1 MEEARELFLGFRG
14 VLKEAQ
20 DPSSALKNVVKEL
33 EYIAGTDGGADH
45 GGYDKQTRSAFIDR
59 YLDGSIS
66 LVLEHLVEIEEA
78 EMLEGDLVAQVEW
91 FLFNLRAPASS
102 FYILTTFLRTSK
114 DSGAGKVPFAIVEIL
129 ERYVSKSHR
138 LSRVIEDLDCK
149 DEATRNS
156 AISALVTLPDRV
168 ANILR
173 QAPAVGSPLGEN
185 EYFQKLA
192 KALWRSF
199 QLNTQRSVI
208 PTIIDR
214 VTSSGGGRTASLL
227 VRGLLQSAGSTADP
241 GSRATLKLGK
251 LLAETSTLASELILR
266 SLIAFPS
273 KFMEK
278 VLLEFLKESETGLHL
293 AGAGLVLKRPILKGS
308 DVNLY
313 VSSASRASESSEVL
327 NKKFFLRS
335 VILSW
340 SQTDVSSFGDLPM
353 ERQRTRVVL
362 LWLRSCRK
370 EEFIAVEDQGL
381 ILADGIQRRLQSP
394 DKRIRFLG
402 MVVGEGFSNVVEH
415 PEKLRFDYDSDD
427 RLEDE
432 ELELRSLSLLGDTG
446 VVPVPGASK
455 HEDHR
460 AVEENPQQDRDDCRS
475 LEDSDTE
482 SLEAYDLSDDSEQ
495 ESLLKKQVY
504 ATSSIFRLL
513 NLIRDFN
520 RGEENATDP
529 KLLLEALNSVD
540 REAKRRSPSAVHYSP
555 ELSRSILAVSPGKFP
570 PEEEKMIEKARSSSL
585 ENLVQLDIGRVG
597 DMLITKII
605 YGTSSVLS
613 LRSEALRLLS
623 RGARLTCDRFERE
636 KDGAADVVSM
646 DIKGATE
653 GEKKAEETKVIGKVI
668 RRNER
673 ALAKEKLQQ
682 AKVRNRFAGSA
693 WDLFQSL
700 SWGLRGHGGVLKD
713 AESDHR
719 LPIRLDGQDTSLLSQ
734 IMATLSVFTSC
745 AGPQCLERDRMAEE
759 LAMIALSRHDA
770 KEAVV
775 RRASMLALG
784 SAVDALSSHSLL
796 DLQVRLAKDNVD
808 IWELLQYKAEFDPD
822 NATRRFAM
830 SSSARWASK
839 VSTAEAAPS
848 KTTELKLP
856 WLNSP

>member
-1 MEEARELFLGFRG
+1 MEEAREVFLGFRG
-14 VLKEAQ
+14 VLKETE
-20 DPSSALKNVVKEL
+20 DPSLALKNVVMDL
-33 EYIAGTDGGADH
+33 ESIAGTDRGADR
-45 GGYDKQTRSAFIDR
+45 GGYDKQTQVAFIHR

-66 LVLEHLVEIEEA
+66 LVLEHLVEIEEGGV
-78 EMLEGDLVAQVEW
+78 LEGDLVAQIQML
-91 FLFNLRAPASS
+91 LFNLPAPASS
-102 FYILTTFLRTSK
+102 FYILTTFLWTSK
-114 DSGAGKVPFAIVEIL
+114 DTGGRKAPFVIVEIL
-129 ERYVSKSHR
+129 ERYISKSHR
-138 LSRVIEDLDCK
+138 LSRIIEDLDCK
-149 DEATRNS
+149 DEATRNRT
-156 AISALVTLPDRV
+156 ISALVTLPDRV
-168 ANILR
+168 SNVLR

-185 EYFQKLA
+185 EYCQKLA

-199 QLNTQRSVI
+199 QLNTQRSCV
-208 PTIIDR
+208 PTIINR
-214 VTSSGGGRTASLL
+214 VASSGGGRTASLL
-227 VRGLLQSAGSTADP
+227 VRGLLQSAESTNDP
-241 GSRATLKLGK
+241 GSGATLKLGK
-251 LLAETSTLASELILR
+251 LLSETSTLASELILR
-266 SLIAFPS
+266 SLIAIHS

-278 VLLEFLKESETGLHL
+278 VLLEFLKESETALHL
-293 AGAGLVLKRPILKGS
+293 AGAGLVLKRPIIKGS
-308 DVNLY
+308 DVNLF
-313 VSSASRASESSEVL
+313 VSSASRASESSKVL

-340 SQTDVSSFGDLPM
+340 SQADVSSFGDLPM

-362 LWLRSCRK
+362 LWLRSCRN
-370 EEFIAVEDQGL
+370 EDFVAVEDQGL
-381 ILADGIQRRLQSP
+381 ILADGIQRRFQSP
-394 DKRIRFLG
+394 EKKIRFFG
-402 MVVGEGFSNVVEH
+402 MVVGECFSNVIEH
-415 PEKLRFDYDSDD
+415 PEKLRFDYDSDAQ
-427 RLEDE
+427 LEE
-432 ELELRSLSLLGDTG
+432 EDIELRRLSRLGDAE
-446 VVPVPGASK
+446 VVSAPGASND
-455 HEDHR
+455 ENR
-460 AVEENPQQDRDDCRS
+460 MAVEEHPQQDRDDGRS
-475 LEDSDTE
+475 FEDSDME

-529 KLLLEALNSVD
+529 QLLLEALNSVD

-585 ENLVQLDIGRVG
+585 ENLAQLDIGRVG

-605 YGTSSVLS
+605 YGTGSVLS

-636 KDGAADVVSM
+636 RDGGADVVSM
-646 DIKGATE
+646 DIKGAAE
-653 GEKKAEETKVIGKVI
+653 GEKRAEEARVIGKVI

-673 ALAKEKLQQ
+673 ALAKEKSQQ

-713 AESDHR
+713 AKSDYR

-734 IMATLSVFTSC
+734 IIATLSVFTSC
-745 AGPQCLERDRMAEE
+745 AGPQCLERDKMAEE

-770 KEAVV
+770 KEAVI

-784 SAVDALSSHSLL
+784 SAVDALSSHNLL

-808 IWELLQYKAEFDPD
+808 IWELLQVKAEFDPD
-822 NATRRFAM
+822 DATRRFAA

-839 VSTAEAAPS
+839 VSTAEAPPR